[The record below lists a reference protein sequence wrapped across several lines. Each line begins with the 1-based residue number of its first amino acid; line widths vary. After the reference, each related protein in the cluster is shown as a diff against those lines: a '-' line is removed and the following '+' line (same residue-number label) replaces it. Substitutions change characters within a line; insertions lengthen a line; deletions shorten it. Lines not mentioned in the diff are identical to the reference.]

1 MPPASK
7 QRENNEGGPKPA
19 LIVSRIDEW
28 LELQLQ
34 SQLQL
39 P

>member
-1 MPPASK
+1 MPSLLS
-7 QRENNEGGPKPA
+7 QRENSDGGPKPA
-19 LIVSRIDEW
+19 IIVSRIDES

>member
-1 MPPASK
+1 MPQAFN

-19 LIVSRIDEW
+19 LIVSRIDES

>member
-1 MPPASK
+1 MPMAFNP
-7 QRENNEGGPKPA
+7 RENNEGGPKPA